1 MVDNQHFL
9 GIGVTAFVHLAGPGV
24 PASPN
29 TLVNL
34 EMPTV
39 TSNYCIKILFFIF
52 NLFENFRI
60 SF

>member
-39 TSNYCIKILFFIF
+39 TRLEKQLLHQNFIF
-52 NLFENFRI
+52 HFQFI
-60 SF
+60 